1 MISSTQNI
9 TCPHCKVPITAKTIK
24 SLVCEW
30 CGKSICIE
38 LKKQKKKKILGYMVG
53 GNIKIPIHGF
63 KMWKG
68 GDKDFVVKEKDF

>member
-1 MISSTQNI
+1 
-9 TCPHCKVPITAKTIK
+9 
-24 SLVCEW
+24 
-30 CGKSICIE
+30 
-38 LKKQKKKKILGYMVG
+38 MVG